1 MEDLQPKPGDLTAI
15 ETASTDEIASV
26 QLERMQ
32 RTFKHAYANS
42 EFYKAQFKAHDVH
55 PDDLKTLS
63 DLAKFPYTTKQDLRD
78 NYPFNMFAVDQKS
91 LRRIHASSGT
101 TGKPTV
107 VGYTQNDLDVWAEVV
122 SRSITAAG
130 GRPGDMIHNA
140 YGYGLFTG
148 GLGIHDGAERM
159 GCIVVPVSG
168 GMTERQVTLITD
180 FKPRLIT
187 VTPSYMLS
195 VLDEFNTRGIDP
207 RDTSLAV
214 GIFGAEPWT
223 NAMRLEIEQAFDMHA
238 VDIYGLSEVI
248 GPGVSM
254 ECVETKDGL
263 HIWED
268 HFYPEIINPDTGEV
282 LPDGEQGELV
292 FTSLTKEAMPIIRY
306 RTRDLTRLL
315 PGTARSMRR
324 MEKVTGRSD
333 DMIILRGVN
342 VFPTQIEEQ
351 LFKCIDLSPHFQI
364 ELTRDD
370 RLDVMTIHVEAA
382 TASTTDTQRNAA
394 ANELAS
400 HIKNVVGVSSK
411 VNVSEPGSVERS
423 LGKARRL
430 IDNRS

>member
-195 VLDEFNTRGIDP
+195 VLDEFNARGIDP

-292 FTSLTKEAMPIIRY
+292 YTSLTKEAMPIIRY

-382 TASTTDTQRNAA
+382 TASTTDTQRKAA